1 VRLNESGT
9 ENLDYGSSNRNN
21 RHNVGFS
28 HTDAHREVAKMRET
42 AKARI
47 LFDSFIEQNEIYAG
61 QISSSLGH
69 FRKDLMIPIL
79 VMVKELEKK
88 ADE

>member
-1 VRLNESGT
+1 M
-9 ENLDYGSSNRNN
+9 
-21 RHNVGFS
+21 
-28 HTDAHREVAKMRET
+28 KET
-42 AKARI
+42 THARA
-47 LFDSFIEQNEIYAG
+47 LFAQFIKDNEIYSG

-79 VMVKELEKK
+79 EMIKMLEKK